1 MDSTKPASRRTR
13 RCFDTVGCGIPSRR
27 SISPTDCCDE
37 TSRLNIARR
46 FGSAMISNTDSMLCI
61 YSTTH
66 IRVKV
71 YLGSPG
77 NGFSGDAGM
86 QSGRAES
93 SVQPQQWMECRR
105 HRTAPDSDEIPRRRR
120 TGLVR
125 DNQTDLDCGLVG
137 PVSDP
142 APSRM
147 AHWREIVNTCGSACH
162 AT

>member
-1 MDSTKPASRRTR
+1 
-13 RCFDTVGCGIPSRR
+13 
-27 SISPTDCCDE
+27 
-37 TSRLNIARR
+37 
-46 FGSAMISNTDSMLCI
+46 
-61 YSTTH
+61 
-66 IRVKV
+66 
-71 YLGSPG
+71 
-77 NGFSGDAGM
+77 M

-142 APSRM
+142 VPSLM
-147 AHWREIVNTCGSACH
+147 AHWREIVSTCGSACH
-162 AT
+162 ATWASPVSILILVSGWHLLVSGIPPPRP